1 MFCDAYYRGVEGID
15 YPWAFRALYKETR
28 GEQYEQFF
36 RTGACER
43 TTHTLDLA
51 ECCGNVSDIADELG
65 LCDISAAL
73 RPWAGNWR
81 TAFDPETGVLK
92 EGYEYYEGNH
102 WNYAFR
108 PLRDMEARIEE
119 FGGREK
125 FEQLLDRFFGYTDIE
140 STKTRFE
147 GFNNET
153 DMETPYAYIFADR
166 HDRLSEILHEC
177 TSRVFGLGKGALPGN
192 NDSGGLSSW
201 YVLSCL
207 GIYPL
212 TGTPYCL
219 LTTPK
224 VNRAEFNIGEKKLVI
239 EVEREDASAIYPA
252 GYEFDGKAFAEPYLE
267 LAQIRNGGVL
277 KFILKNKPQKESIT
291 PDWL

>member
-1 MFCDAYYRGVEGID
+1 VPLLFTLYPDISRKLIRTYALMSDHQGVMPNSYGLCKQLMAESNQARLLASYMFCDAYYRGVEGVD
-15 YPWAFRALYKETR
+15 YPWAFRALYHETQD
-28 GEQYEQFF
+28 EHYEQFF

-153 DMETPYAYIFADR
+153 DMETPYAYAYAGF
-166 HDRLSEILHEC
+166 LSDGRNR
-177 TSRVFGLGKGALPGN
+177 TM
-192 NDSGGLSSW
+192 SSD
-201 YVLSCL
+201 C
-207 GIYPL
+207 
-212 TGTPYCL
+212 
-219 LTTPK
+219 
-224 VNRAEFNIGEKKLVI
+224 A
-239 EVEREDASAIYPA
+239 
-252 GYEFDGKAFAEPYLE
+252 
-267 LAQIRNGGVL
+267 
-277 KFILKNKPQKESIT
+277 
-291 PDWL
+291 